1 MKRNSKRFLSLFI
14 TVPMTLS
21 LMATPVFATV
31 PDNAAAPVVSEQEN
45 AAVPEATEEQGSEAT
60 PETAEETQQDPA
72 VSAPETTEE
81 TQEKHR
87 SSSGNCRAGGTGTGH
102 NDHDQR
108 QPFHFHD
115 RCVQNRGAGDQRQ
128 RDAADGR
135 GTEFC

>member
-45 AAVPEATEEQGSEAT
+45 AAVPEATEEQGSEAA

-72 VSAPETTEE
+72 FSAP
-81 TQEKHR
+81 
-87 SSSGNCRAGGTGTGH
+87 
-102 NDHDQR
+102 
-108 QPFHFHD
+108 
-115 RCVQNRGAGDQRQ
+115 
-128 RDAADGR
+128 
-135 GTEFC
+135 